1 MISEEEL
8 KKQKEI
14 DTEIE
19 RMFNASENG
28 EGLISEIS
36 AKFPDLEQWYIWE
49 ILTVLSGG
57 DVIGGDE

>member
-14 DTEIE
+14 DAEIE

-28 EGLISEIS
+28 EGLIAEIS
-36 AKFPDLEQWYIWE
+36 AKFPDLEQWFIWE

-57 DVIGGDE
+57 DDIGEEE

>member
-19 RMFNASENG
+19 RLFDSIPDSSERWDAI
-28 EGLISEIS
+28 L
-36 AKFPDLEQWYIWE
+36 AKYPDIDIDYLLE

-57 DVIGGDE
+57 DDIETD